1 MSMINKAERANA
13 LLGDEFFVELVEN
26 QKVLY
31 KNNIFNSD
39 ENDVEF
45 REKSLIKLRAIE
57 EFEASIQAIADGMQ
71 IEAKKWKIF

>member
-1 MSMINKAERANA
+1 MTNKAERANA

-26 QKVLY
+26 QKLLY
-31 KNNIFNSD
+31 KNNIFNSA

-57 EFEASIQAIADGMQ
+57 EFIASIQAVADDKQ
-71 IEAKKWKIF
+71 IKAKSWKIF

>member
-1 MSMINKAERANA
+1 MINKAERANVY
-13 LLGDEFFVELVEN
+13 LTDEFFKELVEN
-26 QKVLY
+26 QKLLY

-39 ENDVEF
+39 EGDFDF
-45 REKSLIKLRAIE
+45 RERSLVKLRAIE